1 MFWLLV
7 IVRLVCNLSQIIG
20 CQAISRII
28 FGVRCFYVLVL
39 VFCTKSMAV
48 DHHVAVLHS
57 FINNHMYLPI

>member
-39 VFCTKSMAV
+39 VFCTKSMTV